1 MTAGGVLDFTSSLF
15 LGFRHASASLPAWS
29 ALITGVPAVLREAAG
44 AGQVGA
50 AVAASQGA
58 QSGIV
63 ARSTLHALTDV
74 LGTLPRR
81 GDVVAVDT
89 ASYPITQTAVLTAAA
104 KGAIVWRYP
113 HHRPGPLTAP
123 PGRRLLVVT
132 DGWCPG
138 CNRPAPL
145 PELRRLARACG
156 GAVVVDDSLAF
167 GVLGGRDR
175 GRWAQGKWAQGGSFG
190 DGTGTPRWAG
200 VDHSGIIWV
209 ASMAK
214 AYGAPIAVTTG
225 DQDTIELLAREGGNR
240 IHSSPP
246 SAADLAAASVALSD
260 LRAGRVRR
268 ARLEASVRHLRAA
281 LRDAGLPVNGMPFP
295 LVSIPLPSTSEGRR
309 WWYWL
314 RERGLRTVVQ
324 DRRCRAGALL
334 SLLVRA
340 DHSDHD
346 IDRLVVE
353 LRALARMRVAA

>member
-1 MTAGGVLDFTSSLF
+1 MTADGVLDFTSSLF

-29 ALITGVPAVLREAAG
+29 ALTTGVPAVLREAAG
-44 AGQVGA
+44 ARQVGA

-74 LGTLPRR
+74 LGTLARR

-113 HHRPGPLTAP
+113 HHRPGRLTAP

-167 GVLGGRDR
+167 GVLGGR
-175 GRWAQGKWAQGGSFG
+175 AQGGSFG
-190 DGTGTPRWAG
+190 DGTGTPGWAG
-200 VDHSGIIWV
+200 VDHDGIIWV

-214 AYGAPIAVTTG
+214 AYGAPLAVTTG
-225 DQDTIELLAREGGNR
+225 DRDTIELLAREGGNR

-246 SAADLAAASVALSD
+246 SAADLAAASAALSD
-260 LRAGRVRR
+260 PRAGRVRR
-268 ARLEASVRHLRAA
+268 ARLEATVRRLRAA
-281 LRDAGLPVNGMPFP
+281 LRDAGLLVNGLPFP

-309 WWYWL
+309 WWYRL

-324 DRRCRAGALL
+324 EPRCRTGALL

-340 DHSDHD
+340 DHTDHD

-353 LRALARMRVAA
+353 LRALARLRVAA